1 MRCRLKILVCM
12 KQVPQ
17 KDAPLKLNESATWV
31 REDVGY
37 EVNEP
42 DAYALEE
49 ALRQKEKYGG
59 EVVVLTAGPGTVKAV
74 FHINLPRP
82 RVVQE
87 ILFDPRFV
95 ATYERIWEALSD
107 EVKEAD
113 ARTTA
118 VVATDAILDLV

>member
-1 MRCRLKILVCM
+1 MDEPFGALDMQTRAIMSTEL
-12 KQVPQ
+12 
-17 KDAPLKLNESATWV
+17 LNLWAQTRPAV
-31 REDVGY
+31 VFVTHD
-37 EVNEP
+37 
-42 DAYALEE
+42 LEE
-49 ALRQKEKYGG
+49 AIGLADK
-59 EVVVLTAGPGTVKAV
+59 VVVLTAGPGTVKAV

-87 ILFDPRFV
+87 SLFDPRFV